1 MLQKSAVNTLTHI
14 ILTLFSRLRHPE
26 TFNCEISLQEKGSSK
41 VPISRLSV
49 SSHEKD
55 SKVLEP
61 KSSSHESNSP
71 NKEGAE
77 TEVPPREAATEVVIV
92 EKKNEEIVS
101 VQEEQGEEE
110 SEEEIEEEMSVEE
123 EEELIPYDIS
133 LLHQLLSFLIA
144 LTDPTKYINSFH
156 LTHSPSL
163 VTLSYGL
170 TTINTLLEMNGDIL
184 GNYSCLVELLQGS
197 FCKYLIQNSQSEDTA
212 ILTLT
217 LRVIFNLFQSLKSF
231 LKVQLEV
238 FFNSVHIRLADML
251 MKKE

>member
-1 MLQKSAVNTLTHI
+1 MQ
-14 ILTLFSRLRHPE
+14 
-26 TFNCEISLQEKGSSK
+26 
-41 VPISRLSV
+41 LSM

-55 SKVLEP
+55 SKGVEAGL
-61 KSSSHESNSP
+61 SSPESHSTE
-71 NKEGAE
+71 KEVAE
-77 TEVPPREAATEVVIV
+77 NEVSIDEATSEVVTTETI
-92 EKKNEEIVS
+92 S
-101 VQEEQGEEE
+101 VQDEEHGEEG
-110 SEEEIEEEMSVEE
+110 SEE
-123 EEELIPYDIS
+123 EEEEMEMEEEELKPYDIS
-133 LLHQLLSFLIA
+133 LLHQLLSFLIS
-144 LTDPTKYINSFH
+144 LTDPTKYELIVS
-156 LTHSPSL
+156 LIHSPSL

-251 MKKE
+251 EHD